1 MVLYNLLL
9 LYQKKK
15 ILLSVRPNITQKYLF
30 NWLHPFISKTVL
42 IVAAWPD
49 TETKQKQL
57 KSENKLHTFTEFES
71 CV

>member
-1 MVLYNLLL
+1 MVLSNLLL

-30 NWLHPFISKTVL
+30 NWIHPFISKTVL
-42 IVAAWPD
+42 IVAASPD
-49 TETKQKQL
+49 TGTKQKQL
-57 KSENKLHTFTEFES
+57 KSENKLHTFTEFEY